1 MIHFVSLTEAD
12 KSGLLDQIPQSIR
25 FKSFHL
31 ISPSGDIQS
40 GAEALIDLI
49 TLLPLGH
56 SISKLIILLPSGIQM
71 TKFFYKIFSRSHDK
85 DSCHFRGKDTS
96 DRKYISL

>member
-49 TLLPLGH
+49 TLPAPRTQYF
-56 SISKLIILLPSGIQM
+56 KTNYIITIRN
-71 TKFFYKIFSRSHDK
+71 TND
-85 DSCHFRGKDTS
+85 
-96 DRKYISL
+96 